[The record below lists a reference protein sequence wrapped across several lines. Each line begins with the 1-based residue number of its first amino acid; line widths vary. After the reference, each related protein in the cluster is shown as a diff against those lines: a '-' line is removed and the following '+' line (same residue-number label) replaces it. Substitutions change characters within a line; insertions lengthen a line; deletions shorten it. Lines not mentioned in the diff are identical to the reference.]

1 MLRSLKLIVLLAL
14 SASGA
19 TVLAA
24 GAPPAGESRGDAEA
38 GAAKATVCAACHGQ
52 AGKAIMNSYPN
63 LGGQHYS
70 YLLQQMRAFRSGQRQ
85 AALMAGQVDNLSDQD
100 LRDIAAFYADM
111 PVVGGVAEGVDLE
124 LGERIYRAGL
134 GDEGIPAC
142 TACHSPRGMG
152 NGPAAFPVLS
162 GQNADYVAVQ
172 LRAYRAGER
181 QTDEDTGQMM
191 RGVAAELE
199 DDEIEAV
206 SAYVQGLH

>member
-1 MLRSLKLIVLLAL
+1 MLRSLKLLVLLAL
-14 SASGA
+14 STSGA
-19 TVLAA
+19 TALAA
-24 GAPPAGESRGDAEA
+24 GAPPAGENRGDAEA

-52 AGKAIMNSYPN
+52 EGKAIMGSYPN

-70 YLLQQMRAFRSGQRQ
+70 YLLQQMRAFKSGERQ

-111 PVVGGVAEGVDLE
+111 QLVEGVAEGEDLE
-124 LGERIYRAGL
+124 LGERIYRAGIA
-134 GDEGIPAC
+134 DEGIPAC
-142 TACHSPRGMG
+142 VACHSPQGLG

-162 GQNADYVAVQ
+162 GQNADYVAAQ

-181 QTDEDTGQMM
+181 VTDEAMGQMM
-191 RGVAAELE
+191 RGVADELE

-206 SAYVQGLH
+206 SAYVHGLH